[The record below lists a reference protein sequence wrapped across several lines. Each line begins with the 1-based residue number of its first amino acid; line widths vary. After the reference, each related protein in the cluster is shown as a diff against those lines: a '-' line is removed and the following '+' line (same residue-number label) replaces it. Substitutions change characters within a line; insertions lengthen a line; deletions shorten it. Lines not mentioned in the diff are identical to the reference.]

1 VTHQR
6 RLQVRNLRKAFHG
19 ERVLDGFSLDV
30 AAGEFVA
37 LLGPS
42 GAGKTTLLRC
52 ISGLARPDAGEIL
65 LGDHAMQRLS
75 GASLRRARREIGF
88 VFQQF
93 NLIGRRSALANV
105 LTGRLPD
112 VALWRVVLGRFPEA
126 DRRDA
131 FAALERVGLLPQAW
145 QRADL
150 LSGGQQQRV
159 AIARALVQRSRL
171 LLADEPVA
179 SLDPEAAENVLSLI
193 REIAREENMSVLC
206 SLHQPA
212 LAARFADRIC
222 VLAGPEEAP
231 LTNRGALRIDASAEA
246 RPV

>member
-1 VTHQR
+1 MTRPHH
-6 RLQVRNLRKAFHG
+6 LQVAGLHKSFG
-19 ERVLDGFSLDV
+19 GVRVLDDFSLTV

-52 ISGLARPDAGEIL
+52 VSGLERPDSGDIRV
-65 LGDHAMQRLS
+65 GDHAMHRLEG
-75 GASLRRARREIGF
+75 GALRRARREIGF

-126 DRRDA
+126 DCRDA
-131 FAALERVGLLPQAW
+131 FAALDRVGLLDRAW

-159 AIARALVQRSRL
+159 AIARALVQKSRL

-179 SLDPEAAENVLSLI
+179 SLDPEAAETVLSLM
-193 REIAREENMSVLC
+193 REIARESHMSVLC

-212 LAARFADRIC
+212 LAARFADRTC
-222 VLAGPEEAP
+222 ALGGPGSSP
-231 LTNRGALRIDASAEA
+231 LTI
-246 RPV
+246 